1 MLLNA
6 ALQEYLLECELRNY
20 TEKTIKGYRNSIE
33 LLVNYLQQNGITDVD
48 EVLAPHIKH
57 FLTNLQR
64 AGRKPSY
71 INGLHKAFRAWFK
84 YLQAEEYISVNP
96 MNKIGWAKEEKI
108 VIKTFTPAEVQAML
122 NAYPEKE
129 YMDVRNK
136 TILALLFDTGIRCSE
151 LCNLMQS
158 DVDKER
164 FRIYGKGRKERY
176 VAQSPYMKKLLLH
189 YKEYR
194 DYYFE
199 YRSVPDN
206 LFLSRTG
213 RPLTTVAVERIVRI
227 AGERAKVRKSI
238 RCSPHT
244 CRHFFSQA
252 QLKNGNDVYSLSR
265 LLGHSNIKTTN
276 RYLQGM
282 NDAEIVKAS
291 VKCSPLMNL

>member
-6 ALQEYLLECELRNY
+6 ALKEYLLECELRNY

-48 EVLAPHIKH
+48 EVLPAHIKH

-84 YLQAEEYISVNP
+84 YLQAEEYISANP

-227 AGERAKVRKSI
+227 AGERAKVR
-238 RCSPHT
+238 
-244 CRHFFSQA
+244 
-252 QLKNGNDVYSLSR
+252 
-265 LLGHSNIKTTN
+265 
-276 RYLQGM
+276 
-282 NDAEIVKAS
+282 
-291 VKCSPLMNL
+291 

>member
-6 ALQEYLLECELRNY
+6 ALKEYLLECELRNY

-33 LLVNYLQQNGITDVD
+33 LLVNYLQQNGITDVN

-136 TILALLFDTGIRCSE
+136 TILAL
-151 LCNLMQS
+151 
-158 DVDKER
+158 
-164 FRIYGKGRKERY
+164 
-176 VAQSPYMKKLLLH
+176 
-189 YKEYR
+189 
-194 DYYFE
+194 
-199 YRSVPDN
+199 
-206 LFLSRTG
+206 
-213 RPLTTVAVERIVRI
+213 
-227 AGERAKVRKSI
+227 
-238 RCSPHT
+238 
-244 CRHFFSQA
+244 
-252 QLKNGNDVYSLSR
+252 SLI
-265 LLGHSNIKTTN
+265 HI
-276 RYLQGM
+276 
-282 NDAEIVKAS
+282 
-291 VKCSPLMNL
+291 